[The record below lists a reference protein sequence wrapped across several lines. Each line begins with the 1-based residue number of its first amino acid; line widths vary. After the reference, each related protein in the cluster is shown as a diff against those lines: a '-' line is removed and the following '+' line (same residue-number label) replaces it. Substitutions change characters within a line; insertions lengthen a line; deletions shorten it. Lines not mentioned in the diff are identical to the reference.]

1 MFNNFV
7 QLLFCP
13 VLLYIYGL
21 VVCRHLNYFQSIKL
35 PSHLLKWRAQHALW
49 LLVRMTSQ
57 SMRLK
62 LDLLSKYVSFSTL
75 LLGLMLYQ
83 PRFFSTISVVI
94 IVCTQPYARI
104 SYTFPFSYHGFMISV
119 NMICDVCLLLIVILQ
134 FTSSGRKKI

>member
-1 MFNNFV
+1 
-7 QLLFCP
+7 
-13 VLLYIYGL
+13 
-21 VVCRHLNYFQSIKL
+21 
-35 PSHLLKWRAQHALW
+35 
-49 LLVRMTSQ
+49 
-57 SMRLK
+57 MRLK

-94 IVCTQPYARI
+94 IVFTQPYARI